1 MLRIS
6 PRTLQTLRDNRLIA
20 CSQINRKFF
29 YKPEE
34 VERLLPLM
42 ECYHPKNENIRKTT
56 KKAVKLTT
64 DYRPPLNG
72 ERYLTDKEVAERL
85 KVSRRTLQEYRN
97 ARQIPFV
104 VFGGKVLYKEHDIE
118 IMLEENYRKAIR

>member
-1 MLRIS
+1 MNDRVLTAEDE
-6 PRTLQTLRDNRLIA
+6 PLARLTA
-20 CSQINRKFF
+20 
-29 YKPEE
+29 
-34 VERLLPLM
+34 
-42 ECYHPKNENIRKTT
+42 
-56 KKAVKLTT
+56 

-72 ERYLTDKEVAERL
+72 ERYLTDREVAERL

-118 IMLEENYRKAIR
+118 IMLEENYRKAIW